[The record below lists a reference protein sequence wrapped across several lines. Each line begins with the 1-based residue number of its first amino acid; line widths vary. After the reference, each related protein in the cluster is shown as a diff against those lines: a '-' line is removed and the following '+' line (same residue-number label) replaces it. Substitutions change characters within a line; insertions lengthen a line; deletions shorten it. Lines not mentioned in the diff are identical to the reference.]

1 MPEHIDPHQRQ
12 IRFYVVSVEDMQRL
26 HDAFQ
31 GINRIASCA
40 RMMMKASLA
49 DQSGAFR
56 QDLSDAL
63 VDIVRLSELDRREI
77 HALLT
82 HGPITM
88 TTTAT
93 TEA

>member
-1 MPEHIDPHQRQ
+1 MPEHIDPPQRQ

-31 GINRIASCA
+31 GINRIASYA
-40 RMMMKASLA
+40 RMTMQASLA

-63 VDIVRLSELDRREI
+63 VDVIRLSELDRREI
-77 HALLT
+77 HARLT
-82 HGPITM
+82 NGPVTM
-88 TTTAT
+88 TTTT
-93 TEA
+93 TLEA